1 MSLKKI
7 QQLRNITSLGIMEC
21 KEALLNANGNVDK
34 AIEDL
39 YSKGTIKYVKKDSQ
53 KLGFVNV
60 VLNEAKDNAVIIEFN
75 TQTDFV
81 AKNEQFLSFVKNV
94 TKKALEKK
102 IKNIETLLNEI
113 IDGKSIE
120 KHQSIL
126 VNQFKENIHISKLKY
141 INTSEGI
148 LGAYVHN
155 NKIAVVVNIDKKLK
169 NLAHD
174 LAIHITAMNPEYIKI
189 EDIEKSRIQKEKTIL
204 IEQIQKK
211 HPNKKHNILEK
222 ITEGKLNKL
231 YQEIVLLKQ
240 IFVKDKN
247 KNIEDLLKEN
257 DCNIINMCRF
267 EISKS

>member
-102 IKNIETLLNEI
+102 IKNIETLINEI
-113 IDGKSIE
+113 IDGKRIE

-126 VNQFKENIHISKLKY
+126 VNQFKENIHISRLKY
-141 INTSEGI
+141 IDIKKGI
-148 LGAYVHN
+148 LGSYN
-155 NKIAVVVNIDKKLK
+155 INK
-169 NLAHD
+169 
-174 LAIHITAMNPEYIKI
+174 
-189 EDIEKSRIQKEKTIL
+189 SIQKEIGR
-204 IEQIQKK
+204 
-211 HPNKKHNILEK
+211 NKE
-222 ITEGKLNKL
+222 
-231 YQEIVLLKQ
+231 LLKKMM
-240 IFVKDKN
+240 IFEFMKM
-247 KNIEDLLKEN
+247 ILLYKQKI
-257 DCNIINMCRF
+257 IIN
-267 EISKS
+267 